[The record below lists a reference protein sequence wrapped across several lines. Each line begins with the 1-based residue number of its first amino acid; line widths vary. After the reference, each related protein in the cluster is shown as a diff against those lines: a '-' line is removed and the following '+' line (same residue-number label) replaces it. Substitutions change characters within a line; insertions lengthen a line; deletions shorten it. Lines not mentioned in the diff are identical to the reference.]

1 MNPVFKQWL
10 LSLLTRLLVIVII
23 ANIISLTMLWF
34 LPGEGVEYFSTKS
47 TQAEYHRYRV
57 AVILEQA
64 EAGSEGKAGGRSSK
78 DGSYKGGPG
87 DPSAPA
93 KKIPSLILTGLYGT
107 DKAAIIV
114 IAMKSTPTKTEVLG
128 TGEEFGG
135 YTLVGVD
142 NNSALFDRHGQAYRL
157 YMQDADK
164 VPAYVPT
171 QSSAGND
178 FPDMGDMPTPRVS
191 RDEVVDYA
199 KNMDR
204 IWKDI
209 SIIEVKE
216 NGALKG
222 FKVTR
227 IKANTPLARLGLK
240 RGDVII
246 KANNKRIRSYADALD
261 IYKKI
266 GSIQALQLVVLRND
280 QEKELVY
287 EIY

>member
-57 AVILEQA
+57 AIMIEKHK
-64 EAGSEGKAGGRSSK
+64 AGSDGKRAGSASK
-78 DGSYKGGPG
+78 DGSYQSGPG
-87 DPSAPA
+87 GSSAPA
-93 KKIPSLILTGLYGT
+93 KKIPSLVLTGLYGT

-114 IAMKSTPTKTEVLG
+114 IAMKSSPTKTEVVG
-128 TGEEFGG
+128 TGEEYSG
-135 YTLVGVD
+135 YTLMGVD
-142 NNSALFDRHGQAYRL
+142 NNSAIFDRNGQEYRL
-157 YMQDADK
+157 YLQDADK
-164 VPAYVPT
+164 APVYTPT
-171 QSSAGND
+171 KPMAEND
-178 FPDMGDMPTPRVS
+178 FPDSADMPTTRVS
-191 RDEVVDYA
+191 REEVVDYA

-216 NGALKG
+216 NGTLKG

-227 IKANTPLARLGLK
+227 IKPDTPLARLGLK
-240 RGDVII
+240 RGDIII